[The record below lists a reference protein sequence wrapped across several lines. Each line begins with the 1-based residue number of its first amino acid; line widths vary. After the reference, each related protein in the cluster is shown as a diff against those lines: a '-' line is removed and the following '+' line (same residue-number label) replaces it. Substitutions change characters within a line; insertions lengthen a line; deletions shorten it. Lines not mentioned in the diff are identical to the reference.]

1 MKNYKIS
8 EILYWVIAVV
18 ATYEC
23 YNQWNGNRQK
33 AYIFIGFALLQSL
46 WHSLEDTTRKSLTKG
61 EIPLNDHL

>member
-23 YNQWNGNRQK
+23 YNHWNGNRQK
-33 AYIFIGFALLQSL
+33 AYIFIGFALLSVFMAL
-46 WHSLEDTTRKSLTKG
+46 FEDTTEKV
-61 EIPLNDHL
+61 